1 MASKLEY
8 YSRMAE
14 DTSDGLTQSREQ
26 WTAFLQTAGRVSK
39 YAYGDQLMIFAQR
52 PEATACAEY
61 DLWNNTM
68 RRYVRRGSKGIA
80 LIDNSGDYPRLRYV
94 FDVADTGARRNS
106 RPVNLWQMREEYE
119 RPVQEALA
127 AVFEV
132 SARDPLDVQVE
143 NIANWLAIDYWMEH
157 EDELADIV
165 ADSFLEGYDEDSRR
179 MSFLNAATVSIKYE
193 ILSRC
198 VENPDDYF
206 EPDEFTPVFDYNTR
220 KATNALGTAVSE
232 VSGQV
237 FREIEVTIRNY
248 ERSKRME
255 RSHDHGTDLHTE
267 RGLPDSQPH
276 PQGDQQ
282 GTPGQVR
289 TDAPGFSTGA
299 SPNPVQRPVPDGAV
313 VPPSPGDRRDS
324 APKGR
329 AVDAGTAGEEPRPGQ
344 ADAANGL
351 GAAHEQPE
359 GAGRGDRAG
368 GAGVQLNPFEQEPA
382 QYEQMTLLFPSETKQ
397 IEAIDHEAESD
408 KPSAFVISDSEIS
421 RVLQTGSGFADGKL
435 RIAALYAHEGN
446 PKARADFLKK
456 EYGIGGQSWDFS
468 DGSRG
473 LVDYRSKG
481 LFIRSYG
488 HNTELRLRWTEVE
501 KHIDTLVQAGRYLSP
516 EEQARYAQM
525 EQDFAGYGG
534 VPMPSAQHA
543 FPTVPVA
550 VPKEPTPE
558 EPGFVK
564 PMPEEDDFSDIDP
577 EWVRE
582 RLAEHGIENG
592 VVVDPEKLEQSPFI
606 QQVEADVERIAAEE
620 AAEEET
626 PVTPEDTSED
636 RFHVIEVDWYPGR
649 VAYSIW
655 DDQTDSY
662 YVDKE
667 GLTVDFVSRWQ
678 AEEYRNEL
686 VESAQREATLSPLD
700 RAKELIDEYCLEEFS
715 EGADFTDLTTI
726 GVAFTTLTDDEI
738 PIQAYVDL
746 VGFKLERYL
755 GETLIDVRQYDSLEA
770 LIAGELEDL
779 SFNDLTYASDEQIAA
794 VLAQEAEPADTSL
807 AEQAEQFEMEQQD
820 YRNQVLS
827 GLTTDHQR
835 IVAAM
840 ETAGFPFRPTET
852 DPIYFGDLDDYP
864 ITFDSW
870 DAVYEFIDSA
880 ELKDTPGLREQ
891 VQAVLHPETVFPY
904 NVGDT
909 VYLEDGKPFVIDS
922 IGTSDVHLL
931 DPSLRFPV
939 LRAESREN
947 FLRLMERC
955 PQEQQAEP
963 SPTKHPTVTEEPVAF
978 YPGEQNG
985 LPFDVEIRTL
995 HFGEPERDESKQ
1007 TAPAQ
1012 EPAPA
1017 QETAAEPVVEPE
1029 LTPEETIDRNPIS
1042 VQIGGEWRT
1051 FPDREAAEEAL
1062 YADYKEQ
1069 THRNAQNFHITD
1081 EALGEGGPKAKYQ
1094 ANVAAIRLL
1103 QHLETEGL
1111 QASPEQQ
1118 EVLSRYVGW
1127 GALSDAFDPGK
1138 DSWAQEYQELKS
1150 LLTEEEYAA
1159 ARASTLNAHY
1169 TSPTVIK
1176 AIYEAVGN
1184 MGFQTGN
1191 ILEPSMGVG
1200 NFFGL
1205 LPEAMQ
1211 GSKLYGVE
1219 LDSITGRIAR
1229 QLYPHADIKVAGFE
1243 TTDRRDFYDLAVG
1256 NVPFGDYKVND
1267 RAYNKLGFSIH
1278 NYFFAKALDQVRP
1291 GGVVAFVTSRYTMDA
1306 KSPEVRKYL
1315 AQRAELLGAIRLPN
1329 NAFRA
1334 NAGTDVVSD
1343 ILFLQKRE
1351 TPIDIEPDWVHL
1363 GQTPEGFAIN
1373 SHFVD
1378 HPEMVLGELTSQS
1391 TQYGKDECTVAP
1403 LPGADLAEQLHEAVS
1418 HIHGQYQAA
1427 VLEAEE
1433 VDVTDGPQPIPA
1445 DPNVKNFS
1453 YTVVDGEVYFR
1464 ENSVMRPVELND
1476 KTKGRVTGLV
1486 LLRQIVNELIEY
1498 QMEDYPEE
1506 DIAAKQRE
1514 LNIAY
1519 DSFTAQYG
1527 IINSRGNAQ
1536 AFADDSS
1543 YYLLCSLENLDENG
1557 KFVGKADM
1565 FTKRT
1570 IRPERKVTSVDTP
1583 SEALA
1588 VSIGE
1593 RGKVDLPFMS
1603 ERL

>member
-1 MASKLEY
+1 M
-8 YSRMAE
+8 
-14 DTSDGLTQSREQ
+14 
-26 WTAFLQTAGRVSK
+26 
-39 YAYGDQLMIFAQR
+39 
-52 PEATACAEY
+52 
-61 DLWNNTM
+61 
-68 RRYVRRGSKGIA
+68 
-80 LIDNSGDYPRLRYV
+80 
-94 FDVADTGARRNS
+94 
-106 RPVNLWQMREEYE
+106 
-119 RPVQEALA
+119 
-127 AVFEV
+127 
-132 SARDPLDVQVE
+132 
-143 NIANWLAIDYWMEH
+143 
-157 EDELADIV
+157 
-165 ADSFLEGYDEDSRR
+165 
-179 MSFLNAATVSIKYE
+179 
-193 ILSRC
+193 
-198 VENPDDYF
+198 
-206 EPDEFTPVFDYNTR
+206 
-220 KATNALGTAVSE
+220 
-232 VSGQV
+232 GQV
-237 FREIEVTIRNY
+237 
-248 ERSKRME
+248 S
-255 RSHDHGTDLHTE
+255 
-267 RGLPDSQPH
+267 
-276 PQGDQQ
+276 
-282 GTPGQVR
+282 
-289 TDAPGFSTGA
+289 
-299 SPNPVQRPVPDGAV
+299 
-313 VPPSPGDRRDS
+313 
-324 APKGR
+324 
-329 AVDAGTAGEEPRPGQ
+329 
-344 ADAANGL
+344 
-351 GAAHEQPE
+351 
-359 GAGRGDRAG
+359 
-368 GAGVQLNPFEQEPA
+368 
-382 QYEQMTLLFPSETKQ
+382 LLFPSESEQ
-397 IEAIDHEAESD
+397 IESIDHEAESD
-408 KPSAFVISDSEIS
+408 KPSAFVISDSEIN
-421 RVLQTGSGFADGKL
+421 RVLQTGSGFAGGKL

-473 LVDYRSKG
+473 LVDYRAKG
-481 LFIRSYG
+481 LYIRNYD
-488 HNTELRLRWTEVE
+488 HNTEIRLRWTEVE
-501 KHIDTLVQAGRYLSP
+501 KRIDTLMQAGRYLSP

-525 EQDFAGYGG
+525 EQDFAGFGG

-543 FPTVPVA
+543 FPTVPA
-550 VPKEPTPE
+550 AAPTEPAPE
-558 EPGFVK
+558 EPATD
-564 PMPEEDDFSDIDP
+564 EEDPFSDIDP

-582 RLAEHGIENG
+582 RLAEHGIVNG
-592 VVVDPEKLEQSPFI
+592 EVVDPEKLEQSPFI
-606 QQVEADVERIAAEE
+606 RQVEADVERIAEE
-620 AAEEET
+620 AAEKEAPVVPET
-626 PVTPEDTSED
+626 DAEAVASEDAPED
-636 RFHVIEVDWYPGR
+636 RFRVVEVDWYPGR

-655 DDQTDSY
+655 DDQTGNY
-662 YVDKE
+662 YEDAE
-667 GLTVDFVSRWQ
+667 GVTVDFLSRWQ

-686 VESAQREATLSPLD
+686 VESAQREATLSPLV
-700 RAKELIDEYCLEEFS
+700 RAKELIDEYCMEEFS

-726 GVAFTTLTDDEI
+726 GVAFTTITDDEI

-746 VGFKLERYL
+746 EGFKLERYL

-770 LIAGELEDL
+770 LIAGELEEL
-779 SFNDLTYASDEQIAA
+779 SFADLTYASDEQIAA
-794 VLAQEAEPADTSL
+794 VLAQEAEQADVPL
-807 AEQAEQFEMEQQD
+807 
-820 YRNQVLS
+820 V
-827 GLTTDHQR
+827 
-835 IVAAM
+835 
-840 ETAGFPFRPTET
+840 
-852 DPIYFGDLDDYP
+852 
-864 ITFDSW
+864 
-870 DAVYEFIDSA
+870 
-880 ELKDTPGLREQ
+880 EQ
-891 VQAVLHPETVFPY
+891 VQTVIPEAAFPY
-904 NVGDT
+904 SVGDT

-931 DPSLRFPV
+931 DPSLRLPV

-947 FLRLMERC
+947 FLRLMERY
-955 PQEQQAEP
+955 PQEQQAEQVAP
-963 SPTKHPTVTEEPVAF
+963 FIDHFYVVDDLAHRGQLKVSEYAMLDEALAAYQALPMTQMKALGIQNSSTPYPGSLDFVQCIDGQNVLVQDYLKIEGDGWRSQEILDVVQRLEKEFSPQQQEVTEEPAAF
-978 YPGEQNG
+978 YPGEKNS
-985 LPFDVEIRTL
+985 LPFDVEVRTL
-995 HFGEPERDESKQ
+995 HFDTPEQTTPTKEPV
-1007 TAPAQ
+1007 TAEEP

-1017 QETAAEPVVEPE
+1017 VEPE
-1029 LTPEETIDRNPIS
+1029 PTPDETVSRTPVS

-1069 THRNAQNFHITD
+1069 THRNAQNFRITND
-1081 EALGEGGPKAKYQ
+1081 ALGEGGPKAKYQ

-1103 QHLETEGL
+1103 QHLEAEGL

-1127 GALSDAFDPGK
+1127 GSLADAFDPNK
-1138 DSWAQEYQELKS
+1138 PAWAQEYQELKS

-1159 ARASTLNAHY
+1159 VRASTLNAHY

-1267 RAYNKLGFSIH
+1267 RPYNKLGFSIH

-1343 ILFLQKRE
+1343 ILFLQRRE

-1373 SHFVD
+1373 SYFVD
-1378 HPEMVLGELTSQS
+1378 YPEMVLGELTSQS
-1391 TQYGKDECTVAP
+1391 TQYGREECTVAP
-1403 LPGADLAEQLHEAVS
+1403 IPGADLAEQLHEAVS

-1427 VLEAEE
+1427 VLETEE
-1433 VDVTDGPQPIPA
+1433 ADIADGPLPIPA

-1464 ENSVMRPVELND
+1464 ENSVMRPVEMND
-1476 KTKGRVTGLV
+1476 KARGRVTGLV

-1519 DSFTAQYG
+1519 DTFTAQYG

-1543 YYLLCSLENLDENG
+1543 YYLLCSLENLDEDG

-1593 RGKVDLPFMS
+1593 RGSVDLPFMAALMGTPGEYDRITNDLSGVIFKDPLAQEGPEQGWQTADEYLSGNVRDKLRVAKLAAESDSRFAVNVTALEQAQPKELDAS
-1603 ERL
+1603 EIDVRLGSTWVDPKYIQQFMEQTFETPFYLRRAIEVKFSPYTAEWRITGKTQPRWDDVAAYTTYGTGRANAYRILAETLNL